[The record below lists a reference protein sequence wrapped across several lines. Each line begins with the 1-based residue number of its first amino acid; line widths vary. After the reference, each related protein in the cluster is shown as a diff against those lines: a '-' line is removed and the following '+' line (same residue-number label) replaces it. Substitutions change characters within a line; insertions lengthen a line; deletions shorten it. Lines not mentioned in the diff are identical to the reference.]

1 MRVEAPDPFCV
12 RATFGGLVEEAGPEG
27 ATLVERPMLPAN
39 PPRPF
44 RSIVEVPD
52 RPATTVM
59 LAELAEMEKST
70 TVTITSA
77 VRVNEPLI
85 AFTVIV

>member
-1 MRVEAPDPFCV
+1 MRVEVPDPFCV
-12 RATFGGLVEEAGPEG
+12 RATLGGLVEEAGPEG
-27 ATLVERPMLPAN
+27 ATLVEKPMLPAN

-52 RPATTVM
+52 CPANTVM

-70 TVTITSA
+70 TVTIISA
-77 VRVNEPLI
+77 VRFNEPLI

>member
-1 MRVEAPDPFCV
+1 VRVEVPDPFCV
-12 RATFGGLVEEAGPEG
+12 RVAFGGLVEEAGPEG

-52 RPATTVM
+52 RPANTVM
-59 LAELAEMEKST
+59 LAESAEMEKST

-77 VRVNEPLI
+77 VRVNEPLV

>member
-1 MRVEAPDPFCV
+1 MRVEVADPFCV
-12 RATFGGLVEEAGPEG
+12 RVAFGGLVEEAGPEG
-27 ATLVERPMLPAN
+27 ATLVERPMLSVN
-39 PPRPF
+39 PPRAF

-52 RPATTVM
+52 RPANTVM

-85 AFTVIV
+85 TFTVIV